1 MRDVTSERPNKNI
14 ERDLKCSVTTLY
26 FAVLDFGDDSGA
38 RYRSQQP
45 FITLRSTFKRRDL
58 S

>member
-1 MRDVTSERPNKNI
+1 MSERPNKNI
-14 ERDLKCSVTTLY
+14 ERDLKFSVTMLY
-26 FAVLDFGDDSGA
+26 FVVLDFGDDSGA
-38 RYRSQQP
+38 RYRSQQA